1 MPRPGR
7 LIVCGVRWSEF
18 EEAAPELAQLGR
30 ERFTRAGIVLVGT
43 IRKDGSP
50 RISPVED
57 YEVRGHLML
66 GMMWQSYKAKDLLR
80 DSRCLVHS
88 VVTNRSG
95 NEGEFKLR
103 GRAVAIDDP
112 KLREAYGDATEA
124 EIDWRPTGPFHLFSL
139 DIEEAAFVIYE
150 GDEQRTTRWT
160 KEEGITY
167 KVGSAG

>member
-1 MPRPGR
+1 MTEGR
-7 LIVCGVRWSEF
+7 GVFRWAEF
-18 EEAAPELAQLGR
+18 AEAAPELAELGK
-30 ERFTRAGIVLVGT
+30 ERFARAGIVLVGT
-43 IRKDGSP
+43 IRKDGTP
-50 RISPVED
+50 RISPVEY
-57 YEVRGHLML
+57 YEVEGHLLL
-66 GMMWQSYKAKDLLR
+66 GMMWQSFKAKDLRR
-80 DSRCLVHS
+80 DPRCVVHS

-103 GRAVAIDDP
+103 GRAVAIDDSA
-112 KLREAYGDATEA
+112 LREAYGDATEA

-160 KEEGITY
+160 KEAGVTR

>member
-1 MPRPGR
+1 M
-7 LIVCGVRWSEF
+7 RWADF
-18 EEAAPELAQLGR
+18 EQAAPELAELGK
-30 ERFTRAGIVLVGT
+30 ERFARAGILLVGT

-50 RISPVED
+50 RISPVEY
-57 YEVRGHLML
+57 YEVKGHLML
-66 GMMWQSYKAKDLLR
+66 GMMWQSFKAKDLLR

-95 NEGEFKLR
+95 SEGEFKLR
-103 GRAVAIDDP
+103 GRALALDDP
-112 KLREAYGDATEA
+112 ALHEAYGDATEA

-150 GDEQRTTRWT
+150 GDEQRTTHWT
-160 KEEGITY
+160 KETGVTK